1 MTEKNFTV
9 KNLIVKILF
18 RLFVPL
24 KLKML
29 SLLFYN
35 NVFVIGSVNNNV
47 NIVIVN
53 CYFCYDL

>member
-35 NVFVIGSVNNNV
+35 NVFVIDSVNNNV

-53 CYFCYDL
+53 LYFCYDL